1 MGKIFSWHFIEI
13 SHIALLS
20 IFLLTGCASY
30 VSATVGD
37 HTVRTGFHLSHD
49 EAKNDD

>member
-1 MGKIFSWHFIEI
+1 MNKILSWEFLI
-13 SHIALLS
+13 SIHLVLLAA
-20 IFLLTGCASY
+20 FLLTGCASY

-49 EAKNDD
+49 EATNDE